1 MARNVYETG
10 TIETLSGD
18 VIEISPLKIKYMKK
32 FMDLFETIKDA
43 KDNDESIDILIECA
57 VIAMRQFR
65 PNKYPTKEEL
75 ELDFDIKSLYKILE
89 YCADVKIKDNEEKE
103 SKMSSKNDG
112 TSWDTLD
119 LPKLEAEVFMTG
131 IWKNFEEL
139 EESISMP
146 ELLLLLST
154 KRDLDYD
161 NKKFNA
167 ALQGVDLDK
176 QSNKNNAWEDMKARV
191 FSRGQAKD
199 SNDILALQGINAQK
213 AGFGI
218 GMGIDYE
225 KID

>member
-1 MARNVYETG
+1 MAKNVYEVG
-10 TIETLSGD
+10 YIETLSGD
-18 VIEISPLKIKYMKK
+18 VIEVSPLKIKYMKQ
-32 FMDLFETIKDA
+32 FMDKFEQVKSA
-43 KDNDESIDILIECA
+43 KDNDESIDILIECS
-57 VIAMRQFR
+57 VIAMKQFR
-65 PNKYPTKEEL
+65 PGKYKTKEDL
-75 ELDFDIKSLYKILE
+75 ELDFDMQSLYKILE

-103 SKMSSKNDG
+103 SSIKTKDDGSSWE
-112 TSWDTLD
+112 TMD

-146 ELLLLLST
+146 ELVLLLST

-191 FSRGQAKD
+191 FSKGKATD
-199 SNDILALQGINAQK
+199 SKDILALQGINAQQ

>member
-1 MARNVYETG
+1 MARNVYEVG

-18 VIEISPLKIKYMKK
+18 IIEISPLKIKYMKL
-32 FMDLFETIKDA
+32 FMDRFEDIKYA
-43 KDNDESIDILIECA
+43 TDNDNSIDILIECA
-57 VIAMRQFR
+57 VIAMKQFR
-65 PNKYPTKEEL
+65 PNKYNTKEEL
-75 ELDFDIKSLYKILE
+75 ELDFDMQSLYKILE
-89 YCADVKIKDNEEKE
+89 YCADVKVKDNQEQK
-103 SKMSSKNDG
+103 STIKKQDDG
-112 TSWDTLD
+112 SSWDTMD

-146 ELLLLLST
+146 ELILLLST
-154 KRDLDYD
+154 KRDLEYD
-161 NKKFNA
+161 NKNFNA

-176 QSNKNNAWEDMKARV
+176 QSTKSNAWEDLKARV
-191 FSRGQAKD
+191 FSKGQAKD
-199 SNDILALQGINAQK
+199 SNDILALQGINAQQ